1 MHVTFLTTASR
12 VVPGTSVNTSQ
23 LSTPTPPFI
32 QNGTARGDRIQ
43 TNYYDDPTVLDLDTS
58 QLNSY
63 DRNLRHGDYTTMHSR
78 STTSTIS
85 NKGAP
90 HVYDM
95 PRNTNIDSNYDEP
108 NALARQVT

>member
-1 MHVTFLTTASR
+1 MSIFLTTAD
-12 VVPGTSVNTSQ
+12 PGASVNTSQ

-32 QNGTARGDRIQ
+32 QNGTASSGRIRS
-43 TNYYDDPTVLDLDTS
+43 NYYDDPTVLDLDTS

-63 DRNLRHGDYTTMHSR
+63 DRHLQHGDYTTMHSR
-78 STTSTIS
+78 STTSTVS
-85 NKGAP
+85 NRGAIPP

-95 PRNTNIDSNYDEP
+95 PRNGSVDSNYDEP